1 MTDSTTEL
9 WYTRC
14 PVPTAFGI
22 ATRNGQLAADYSEV
36 GVDFNSLASST
47 SPQVRQAHFEQN
59 QPRSFR
65 HGGNIP
71 PLVAASRG
79 TDVRFI
85 GLSWAPSS
93 SVILALPGAGIEGPE
108 DLRGKRLAV
117 PVRVNDSIDF
127 WRASVLQG
135 FERALD
141 RGGLG
146 WEDVVRVELPVARA
160 FIGDSTRSTGRN
172 ASLWDASFMM
182 SLQREE
188 TAALLSGEV
197 DAIYSEGSNSVIA
210 EAVSGARRVVD
221 LTSEAAPPAFPN
233 NQRPLTFTVSGEL
246 LDERPDLVDIALR
259 RVVAVAG
266 WARAEEIEAKRQI
279 AAEIGIA
286 EELIDRSYSPNVHAG
301 LEVSLADDLVDAL
314 QAQHDFLVEHGFIER
329 PGSVRD
335 LIAPEPLQR
344 VLAETGAAA

>member
-1 MTDSTTEL
+1 MTDTSLDL

-22 ATRNGQLAADYSEV
+22 ATRNGQLENDYREA
-36 GVDFNSLASST
+36 GVAFNSLASST
-47 SPQVRQAHFEQN
+47 SAKVRQAHFEQN

-93 SVILALPGAGIEGPE
+93 SVILALPGSGIEGPE
-108 DLRGKRLAV
+108 DLRGKRLGV
-117 PVRVNDSIDF
+117 PIRVNDSIDF

-141 RGGLG
+141 RGGFG
-146 WEDVVRVELPVARA
+146 WEDVVRVDLPVERA
-160 FIGDSTRSTGRN
+160 FVGDSTKRTGST
-172 ASLWDASFMM
+172 ASLWDASYMM
-182 SLQREE
+182 TLQREE
-188 TAALLSGEV
+188 MTALLTGEV
-197 DAIYSEGSNSVIA
+197 DAIYSEGSTAVIA
-210 EAVSGARRVVD
+210 ESVTGARPVVD
-221 LTSEAAPPAFPN
+221 LTGEYLPPALNN

-246 LDERPDLVDIALR
+246 LDEQPELVDIALR
-259 RVVAVAG
+259 RVIAVAG
-266 WARAEEIEAKRQI
+266 WARGEEVEAKRAI

-286 EELIDRSYSPNVHAG
+286 EELIDRSSSPNVPAG
-301 LEVSLADDLVDAL
+301 LDVSLADELVEAL

-335 LIAPEPLQR
+335 LIAAEPLQR
-344 VLAETGAAA
+344 ILSEAGAAA

>member
-1 MTDSTTEL
+1 
-9 WYTRC
+9 
-14 PVPTAFGI
+14 VPTAFGI
-22 ATRNGQLAADYSEV
+22 ATRNGQLEQDYRDA
-36 GVDFNSLASST
+36 GVVFSSLATST

-93 SVILALPGAGIEGPE
+93 SVILALPGSGIEGPE
-108 DLRGKRLAV
+108 DLHGKRIAI

-135 FERALD
+135 FERALG
-141 RGGLG
+141 RAGLD
-146 WEDVVRVELPVARA
+146 WDDVEKVELPVERA
-160 FIGDSTRSTGRN
+160 FIGDSTQATGSN

-182 SLQREE
+182 TLQREE
-188 TAALLSGEV
+188 STALINGTV

-210 EAVSGARRVVD
+210 EAVTGARRVVD
-221 LTSEAAPPAFPN
+221 LTSDAPPPAFTT
-233 NQRPLTFTVSGEL
+233 NQRPLTFTVAGEL

-259 RVVAVAG
+259 RVVSVAD
-266 WARAEEIEAKRQI
+266 WARGEEVEAKRAI
-279 AAEIGIA
+279 AAEVGIA
-286 EELIDRSYSPNVHAG
+286 EELIDRSYSPTVHAG
-301 LEVSLADDLVDAL
+301 LDVSLDDALVDAL
-314 QAQHDFLVEHGFIER
+314 QAQHDFLVEYGFIEQ

-335 LIAPEPLQR
+335 LIAIEPLQR
-344 VLAETGAAA
+344 VLAESGAAA